1 MRGFLVFALVAP
13 LLGACATGRGP
24 TGPVADLRPA
34 ESPSGNTDEAGM
46 WMQTERTET
55 RMRISAAVVHDP
67 ALNDYIHGLVCR
79 LSAEHCA
86 AIRVYVVRDP
96 AFMAS
101 MGPTGLLKVHTGLLL
116 RMANEAQLS
125 FVLGHEIGHYVR
137 RHSLQRWEDFKAKST
152 YLGLEAE
159 SIAEFSRV
167 NEREADQIGYTLL
180 VKAGYDPREAAR
192 VWEAM
197 LAESPSKNPP
207 PTLFI
212 GAHPSTAERLANLRE
227 SAATAATTGA
237 DLRIGRDEYLAQL
250 KRIRHWLLDD
260 EVGRRQF
267 KQTQVVMRRL
277 IEEGDGLGDLHFH
290 AGEMHR
296 RRGAPEDLTTA
307 ISEYRRALD
316 FPDAPPEAYR
326 SLGIVY
332 ARRGDRTA
340 ARDAFARYLEKRP
353 TAEDHE
359 LIERQL
365 ADLEAPR

>member
-1 MRGFLVFALVAP
+1 MRGFLVLALVAP
-13 LLGACATGRGP
+13 LLVACATGKGP
-24 TGPVADLRPA
+24 TGPVADLKPA

-46 WMQTERTET
+46 WMQTERSET

-96 AFMAS
+96 VFMAS

-116 RMANEAQLS
+116 RIANEAQLS

-167 NEREADQIGYTLL
+167 NEREADQIG
-180 VKAGYDPREAAR
+180 
-192 VWEAM
+192 
-197 LAESPSKNPP
+197 
-207 PTLFI
+207 
-212 GAHPSTAERLANLRE
+212 HTAERLANLRE
-227 SAATAATTGA
+227 SAATAATTGS

-250 KRIRHWLLDD
+250 RGIRHWLLDD

-267 KQTQVVMRRL
+267 KQTQVVLRRL

-290 AGEMHR
+290 VGEMHR

-307 ISEYRRALD
+307 ISEYRSALE

-365 ADLEAPR
+365 ADLEAPQ